1 MFLCYDAIT
10 RLQEY
15 QMAVIIHV
23 AFFTF
28 VFIFAISHL
37 FSKNKWLIINNQQI
51 DTTAFYM
58 L

>member
-1 MFLCYDAIT
+1 MTGQILLFLITLFCYVFLCYDAIT
-10 RLQEY
+10 RLREY

-37 FSKNKWLIINNQQI
+37 FSKNK
-51 DTTAFYM
+51 
-58 L
+58 